1 MPAVKKEKEEKP
13 EKYQL
18 TTGLW
23 FLFQVGW
30 FVALSIVL
38 PTALGLWLDTPEMW
52 NSRPLCTLIGFLLG
66 TSVAVYGLYRMFKR
80 FIAEQVEK
88 KGNNESMKE
97 QNSE

>member
-1 MPAVKKEKEEKP
+1 MPAVKREKEDKSENKQVI
-13 EKYQL
+13 K
-18 TTGLW
+18 GFW

-38 PTALGLWLDTPEMW
+38 PTALGLWLDTPQMW

-66 TSVAVYGLYRMFKR
+66 TSVAVYGLYRMFKQ
-80 FIAEQVEK
+80 FLAEQTN
-88 KGNNESMKE
+88 KGKNNESMKE